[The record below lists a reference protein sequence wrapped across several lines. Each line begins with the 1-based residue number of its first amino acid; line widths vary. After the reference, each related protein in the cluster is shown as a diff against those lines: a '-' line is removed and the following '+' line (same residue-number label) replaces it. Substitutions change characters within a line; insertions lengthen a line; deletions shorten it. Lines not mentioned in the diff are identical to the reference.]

1 MNLYLVAM
9 YVFHFNNPLLT
20 KMMSKVFWV
29 FPHPSDPPEKW
40 DRLVPCV
47 KKQVA
52 WQINPKP
59 LFEATDSEP
68 KVNKV
73 NTDIEGYKEFYE
85 IIEAK
90 GKLNLAQE

>member
-1 MNLYLVAM
+1 M

-59 LFEATDSEP
+59 LYKDDGA
-68 KVNKV
+68 NK
-73 NTDIEGYKEFYE
+73 DIEGYQEFYDDIKKE
-85 IIEAK
+85 GED
-90 GKLNLAQE
+90 KLNLAQE